1 MQECQED
8 KSGIKQLVK
17 GSCQDRESISAAC
30 PFQGSRQNGAKQERV
45 IVISKSLAAFV
56 FVMAQKSS
64 KDIPANLFL
73 LFQEE
78 NIAWAVPSSHN
89 FRALAVRAKSANC
102 FNFLSAFRTK
112 TFSFL
117 ERKFWFTSSLQILSR
132 SSPGPVLLLEYPH
145 IFIFL
150 LYLGPLR
157 ISVFVTVGA
166 TLAK

>member
-45 IVISKSLAAFV
+45 IVVSKSLAAFV

-89 FRALAVRAKSANC
+89 FRALAVQK
-102 FNFLSAFRTK
+102 
-112 TFSFL
+112 
-117 ERKFWFTSSLQILSR
+117 
-132 SSPGPVLLLEYPH
+132 VLIVSIFCQLLELKLFLFLKESFDSPPVYRFSHVRHLARCYCWNTH
-145 IFIFL
+145 IF
-150 LYLGPLR
+150 LY
-157 ISVFVTVGA
+157 FFYT
-166 TLAK
+166 